1 MVDWEVTAKTI
12 FCDDVD
18 DEVTIIVYQNGT
30 VKCTGSQK
38 YAKTSKEA
46 LKELKK
52 KSQKMKKPLACKE
65 DACSQI
71 TKYRS
76 ELINKK

>member
-1 MVDWEVTAKTI
+1 MVDWEVTATTI

-18 DEVTIIVYQNGT
+18 DEVTIIVNQDGT

-38 YAKTSKEA
+38 YSKTSKEA

-52 KSQKMKKPLACKE
+52 KSKKMGKTLACK
-65 DACSQI
+65 DTACSKLP
-71 TKYRS
+71 KYRD
-76 ELINKK
+76 ELMKKK